1 LRPGL
6 TATVDILVAE
16 TEDTLLVPNGA
27 LRFTPPAGDAS
38 AQPLVPSNNG
48 ELVGRVWVLENSKP
62 SPRDLRIGRNDGR
75 NTQVLSGDLMPSDA
89 VIVDT
94 ATRR

>member
-1 LRPGL
+1 
-6 TATVDILVAE
+6 
-16 TEDTLLVPNGA
+16 
-27 LRFTPPAGDAS
+27 LRFTPPGGDAL
-38 AQPLVPSNNG
+38 APPLVPSNNG

-62 SPRDLRIGRNDGR
+62 VPRDLRIGRNDGR
-75 NTQVLSGDLMPSDA
+75 NTQVLSGELASGDP